1 MQGRQ
6 SHQNFSIAERNFSN
20 SNYVEIAQNTPSSN
34 NQVSVPNNA
43 VSFWGPLS
51 LVTGGAIFLTMLFK
65 FRKNK
70 QSDIVVNL
78 KQLNKI
84 PCSNCRYFSSN
95 PYLKCAV
102 NPKIAL
108 TQEAIDCTEY
118 SPQAKKSFH

>member
-1 MQGRQ
+1 MQG
-6 SHQNFSIAERNFSN
+6 HQLNQKSFIAERNFSN
-20 SNYVEIAQNTPSSN
+20 STYVEVAQNRPSS

-51 LVTGGAIFLTMLFK
+51 LVTGGAICLTMLFK

-70 QSDIVVNL
+70 QSDIVVDL
-78 KQLNKI
+78 QQLNKI

-118 SPQAKKSFH
+118 CPQAKKSFH